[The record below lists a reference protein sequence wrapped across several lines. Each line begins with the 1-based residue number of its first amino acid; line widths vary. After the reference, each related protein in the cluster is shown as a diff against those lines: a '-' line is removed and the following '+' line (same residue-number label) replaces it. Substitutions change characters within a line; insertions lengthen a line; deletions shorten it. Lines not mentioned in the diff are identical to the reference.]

1 MHANGRS
8 ILYGDIVS
16 HGKLQRAYTSE
27 QLRNI
32 PIKAPGERRL
42 IGRDTMALDVP
53 SKTNG
58 AGRYGIDAV
67 VEGMIY
73 ALPKI
78 PPTHYDSK
86 VVSIDDSAARHL
98 PGYIQSLALDDPSD
112 IAPGWV
118 MVCAESFAV
127 ANHAADLVKVTWR
140 SGDAAHV
147 SERDLQNRAAELI
160 EDVHVATWGARVST
174 LYSHT
179 WALVFYLHC
188 ITDILVGVDRPRQSR
203 LTCFGF
209 NSNDTSH
216 YGSHIRALGGRFGRP
231 RRDRA
236 GKRLQP
242 NV

>member
-1 MHANGRS
+1 VRRIVHANGRS

-58 AGRYGIDAV
+58 AGRYGIDTV

-160 EDVHVATWGARVST
+160 ESTAGRARSNLGSSGFYFVFAHMGIGLLSA
-174 LYSHT
+174 LHYRYSG
-179 WALVFYLHC
+179 W
-188 ITDILVGVDRPRQSR
+188 
-203 LTCFGF
+203 
-209 NSNDTSH
+209 
-216 YGSHIRALGGRFGRP
+216 
-231 RRDRA
+231 RR
-236 GKRLQP
+236 
-242 NV
+242 